1 MAEFICARC
10 GRSVDKDFE
19 DWADRGDGTLFCMP
33 CWDKHKDRKDGFRC
47 PECGATM
54 LRGPFTLDVMNA
66 APNHHVLCVKHIVT
80 TMADASE
87 TDAWLFRA
95 VTMPAPPAPGS
106 YVTDGK
112 WECHAREV
120 AWFCNLGQYAAF
132 DEPDTE
138 LRDAHMNQKHHH
150 RSVEEI
156 VSDWI
161 EAGWTYL
168 GRGATLIEAMLRTDP
183 DTIREATGAEPIKL
197 GARKDDD
204 GEENGSTG

>member
-1 MAEFICARC
+1 MCEHDYVIDSDNR
-10 GRSVDKDFE
+10 R
-19 DWADRGDGTLFCMP
+19 FCLP
-33 CWDKHKDRKDGFRC
+33 CWDGRRERKDGFRC

-66 APNHHVLCVKHIVT
+66 APHHHILCVKHVVT

-87 TDAWLFRA
+87 TDAWLFRS

-120 AWFCNLGQYAAF
+120 AWFTNFAQYAAF

-138 LRDAHMNQKHHH
+138 LRDAHMNQRHQH
-150 RSVEEI
+150 RSVGEI
-156 VSDWI
+156 VAEWV
-161 EAGWTYL
+161 EGGWAYL
-168 GRGATLIEAMLRTDP
+168 GRGATLIEAMLYARP
-183 DTIREATGAEPIKL
+183 GIVRETTGAEPITL
-197 GARKDDD
+197 GAQEDDD
-204 GEENGSTG
+204 A

>member
-1 MAEFICARC
+1 VGEECKKC
-10 GRSVDKDFE
+10 GTEIVADSDLSVE
-19 DWADRGDGTLFCMP
+19 LSG
-33 CWDKHKDRKDGFRC
+33 
-47 PECGATM
+47 
-54 LRGPFTLDVMNA
+54 GPFCIGCFAKMIRGEISIDVMNA
-66 APNHHVLCVKHIVT
+66 APHHHILCVKHVVT

-120 AWFCNLGQYAAF
+120 AWFANLAQYAAF

-138 LRDAHMNQKHHH
+138 LRDAHMNQKHQH
-150 RSVEEI
+150 RSVGEI

-168 GRGATLIEAMLRTDP
+168 GRGATLIEAMLDADL
-183 DTIREATGAEPIKL
+183 DTAREATGAEPIRF
-197 GARKDDD
+197 GGRKDDD